1 MKRET
6 RRLRRKG
13 RNPSKEDEA
22 ATTLMKRELARP
34 TEDQIR
40 QRAYEIAQARG
51 GAPGQELDDWLQAER
66 EIKAGMQ
73 KAPDAQP

>member
-1 MKRET
+1 M
-6 RRLRRKG
+6 RRIS
-13 RNPSKEDEA
+13 RNPSKEDGA
-22 ATTLMKRELARP
+22 ATTLLKRELERP

-51 GAPGQELDDWLQAER
+51 GAPGQDLDDWLQVER

-73 KAPDAQP
+73 RASDAQP